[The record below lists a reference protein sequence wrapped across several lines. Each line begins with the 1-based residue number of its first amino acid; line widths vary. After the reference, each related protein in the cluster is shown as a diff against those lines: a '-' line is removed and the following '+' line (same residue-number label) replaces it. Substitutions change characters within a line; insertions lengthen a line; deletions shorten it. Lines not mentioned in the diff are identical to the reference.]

1 MVGRTSASFCCVWH
15 SNLKWPRHGSRDW
28 RGVGDVGLKQTHTSA
43 LKLSTF
49 FCSQKIVWGVFTPYN
64 SPALV
69 SIPGNVLFWEYT
81 LVLSHLGKL
90 QMQISKTLLWCS
102 FKACFET
109 IMTHIEWLMSHIINP
124 VAPYLSKFQGE
135 RNILMESKKS
145 AVKPNTEKIFGEV
158 LQGSGYLKDLGESMN
173 SWLSGRGAEVEVKHP
188 CHSMGVSPFRPFLI
202 ATRGSRAGWT
212 RALVWKALP
221 ASLAKDR
228 KCKLI
233 LIRDHS
239 CGLWSIS
246 LNQTLATVNFFFHPR
261 PKSCKHKDR
270 NKSLKQALV
279 HIYGK
284 HTKL

>member
-1 MVGRTSASFCCVWH
+1 
-15 SNLKWPRHGSRDW
+15 
-28 RGVGDVGLKQTHTSA
+28 
-43 LKLSTF
+43 
-49 FCSQKIVWGVFTPYN
+49 
-64 SPALV
+64 
-69 SIPGNVLFWEYT
+69 
-81 LVLSHLGKL
+81 
-90 QMQISKTLLWCS
+90 
-102 FKACFET
+102 
-109 IMTHIEWLMSHIINP
+109 MSHIINP
-124 VAPYLSKFQGE
+124 VAPYLSKFQGAWS
-135 RNILMESKKS
+135 ILMESKKS
-145 AVKPNTEKIFGEV
+145 AVKPNTEKILGEM
-158 LQGSGYLKDLGESMN
+158 LQGSGYLKDLEESLGTPGCLGGELR
-173 SWLSGRGAEVEVKHP
+173 WRLRIPGIPQA
-188 CHSMGVSPFRPFLI
+188 SPSVHWGHPFLI
-202 ATRGSRAGWT
+202 ATRESRAGWT
-212 RALVWKALP
+212 RALVWKTLP